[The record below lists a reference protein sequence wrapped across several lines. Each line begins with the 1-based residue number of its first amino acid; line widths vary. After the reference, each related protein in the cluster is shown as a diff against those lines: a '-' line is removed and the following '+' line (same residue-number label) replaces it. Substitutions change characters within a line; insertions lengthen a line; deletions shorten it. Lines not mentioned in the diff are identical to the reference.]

1 MQYEIKMLY
10 ISIIIIIYR
19 AQKQPFADGNYNIA
33 VLKSFAKF
41 LEKQFCRSLF
51 LIKVAGLRPQACNFI

>member
-19 AQKQPFADGNYNIA
+19 AQKQPFADGNYKIA

-41 LEKQFCRSLF
+41 LEK
-51 LIKVAGLRPQACNFI
+51 

>member
-19 AQKQPFADGNYNIA
+19 AQKQLFADGNYKIA

-41 LEKQFCRSLF
+41 LGKHLESF